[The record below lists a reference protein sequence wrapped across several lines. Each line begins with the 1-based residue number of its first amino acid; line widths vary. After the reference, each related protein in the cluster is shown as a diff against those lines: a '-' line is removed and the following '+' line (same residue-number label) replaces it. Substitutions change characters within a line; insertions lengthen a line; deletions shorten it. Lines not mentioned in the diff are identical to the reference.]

1 MTLCNKHINQMNF
14 YGKIQNKTRKELN
27 DYILYDTHAEII
39 LYDDNNLEKARAIID
54 LEDVE
59 KCKPY
64 RWGISNG
71 YIKTNKNKLQNFILD
86 YKGKIDHKNR
96 NPLDNRKNN
105 LRYATH
111 QENTRNISRRK
122 DNMSGFTY
130 YMGK

>member
-1 MTLCNKHINQMNF
+1 MRE
-14 YGKIQNKTRKELN
+14 YGKILNKTRMELN

-54 LEDVE
+54 LEDVD
-59 KCKPY
+59 KCKYY
-64 RWGISNG
+64 RWGCNG
-71 YIKTNKNKLQNFILD
+71 GKYSITIVDKKVLQLQNFILD